1 MKDAV
6 RNYCQSEGKC
16 LRKYLLAHWTQIK
29 NILNHFPRNIFVVV
43 FASQSANVQV
53 AMMSLFQS
61 DIHLGGG
68 KHYSHFR

>member
-1 MKDAV
+1 MLYEIIARVKASASGNIC
-6 RNYCQSEGKC
+6 RHN
-16 LRKYLLAHWTQIK
+16 WTQIK
-29 NILNHFPRNIFVVV
+29 NILNHFPPNIFVVV

-53 AMMSLFQS
+53 AMMSFFQS